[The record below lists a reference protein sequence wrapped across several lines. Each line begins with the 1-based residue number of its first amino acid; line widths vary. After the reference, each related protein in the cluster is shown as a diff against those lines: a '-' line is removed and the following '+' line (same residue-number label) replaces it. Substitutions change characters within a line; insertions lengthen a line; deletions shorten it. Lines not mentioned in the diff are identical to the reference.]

1 MTVFLNDLAYA
12 FRGLLRTPGF
22 TLVAVLTL
30 ALGMGANTAIF
41 SLVDRLLLRPL
52 PLPEPGRLMV
62 VTEYSSGS
70 GAPRDNL
77 SWPDFEDLRRDATAF
92 TGLAATRNAGVNLT
106 GDGEPEQLRAGMVT
120 PNFFDVLQVAPR
132 LGRTFTG
139 EEGKPGG
146 PRGVLLTD
154 ALWRRRF
161 GADPALVGR
170 SLRLDGEDVPV
181 LGVLPPGFEFPYQ
194 LRGAELFLPLALSP
208 DQLRARGSHFLGGVG
223 RLKPGVGV
231 EAARQEVAALV
242 ARLTQAYPETNANYV
257 GKVVPLQEEVVR
269 RSRPLMWTLLGAVGF
284 VLLIACANVANL
296 LLARSAGR
304 ERELAIRAALGAD
317 RRRLVAQLLT
327 ESLVLGL
334 AGAILGLLLAQA
346 AAGGLLQLLPLRVP
360 AAEPLLDGRVL
371 AFTGSLALGTVLVFG
386 ALPAFQA
393 TRADLQE
400 GLREGAKGSASPV
413 HQRLRAG
420 LVAAEVALATALL
433 VSAGLMLRSL
443 WDLERVDPGF
453 RAEGVAAASLDLP
466 PRKYPDAAA
475 RRAFVGRVLQRL
487 QASPGVQ
494 SVAAADLI
502 PLNGMTT
509 SSSYAVEGLPDTDRP
524 PVALHQ
530 DVSPDYF
537 RTLGI
542 PVLRGRPF
550 EPGDSGVV
558 MVSESLAR
566 HHWPGQDAVGKR
578 LSLSGSGGPW
588 LTVVGVAADVRYES
602 LAEAPA
608 SQFYLPLLDPAAD
621 GDRIPLLTVA
631 ARGTS
636 AAALKPLLKAALREA
651 DPELPVT
658 RLRTLGE
665 LLDQDRRDARSRGI
679 LFTLFAA
686 LALVL
691 AGVGIYGVTSTLVAQ
706 RTREIGIRM
715 ALGAQVRDV
724 LGMVLAQGL
733 RTLALG
739 SALGLAATLALGRLL
754 RSQVAGLAAAD
765 PLTCAAVLA
774 TLAAVALAATLLPAL
789 RAAKVDPAVALRTE

>member
-1 MTVFLNDLAYA
+1 MTAFLNDLAYA
-12 FRGLLRTPGF
+12 LRGLFRTPGF

-62 VTEYSSGS
+62 VTEFSAGS

-77 SWPDFEDLRRDATAF
+77 SWPDFEDLRRDAASF

-161 GADPALVGR
+161 GADPAVVGR

-181 LGVLPPGFEFPYQ
+181 LGILPPAFEFPYQ

-208 DQLRARGSHFLGGVG
+208 DQLKSRGSHFLGGVG
-223 RLKPGVGV
+223 RLKPGVTV
-231 EAARQEVAALV
+231 EAARQEVSALV
-242 ARLTQAYPETNANYV
+242 ARLAQAYPETNTNYA

-269 RSRPLMWTLLGAVGF
+269 RSRPLLWTLLGAVGF

-317 RRRLVAQLLT
+317 RRRLVLQLLT
-327 ESLVLGL
+327 ESLVLGF
-334 AGAILGLLLAQA
+334 AGGILGLLLAQA
-346 AAGGLLQLLPLRVP
+346 AAAGLLQLLPLRVP
-360 AAEPLLDGRVL
+360 AGEALLDGRVL
-371 AFTGSLALGTVLVFG
+371 AFTAALALGTALVFG
-386 ALPAFQA
+386 ALPALQA

-453 RAEGVAAASLDLP
+453 RPEGVAVASLDLP
-466 PRKYPDAAA
+466 ARKYPGAAA
-475 RRAFVGRVLQRL
+475 RRAFASRVLQRL
-487 QASPGVQ
+487 QASPGIEAA
-494 SVAAADLI
+494 AAADLI

-530 DVSPDYF
+530 DVTPDYF

-542 PVLRGRPF
+542 PVLKGRAF
-550 EPGDSGVV
+550 EAGDSGVV

-566 HHWPGQDAVGKR
+566 HHWPGQDAVGR
-578 LSLSGSGGPW
+578 RISLSGSGGPW

-602 LAEAPA
+602 LSEAPA
-608 SQFYLPLLDPAAD
+608 SQFYLPLMDPASE

-631 ARGTS
+631 ARGPS
-636 AAALKPLLKAALREA
+636 ASALKPLLKAALREA
-651 DPELPVT
+651 DPEMPLT
-658 RLRTLGE
+658 RLRTLAE
-665 LLDQDRRDARSRGI
+665 LLDQDRRDSRSRSA
-679 LFTLFAA
+679 LFGAFAA

-724 LGMVLAQGL
+724 LAMVLAQGL
-733 RTLALG
+733 RTIALG
-739 SALGLAATLALGRLL
+739 TALGLAATLALGRLL
-754 RSQVAGLAAAD
+754 QSQVAGLATAD
-765 PLTCAAVLA
+765 PGLYAAVLA